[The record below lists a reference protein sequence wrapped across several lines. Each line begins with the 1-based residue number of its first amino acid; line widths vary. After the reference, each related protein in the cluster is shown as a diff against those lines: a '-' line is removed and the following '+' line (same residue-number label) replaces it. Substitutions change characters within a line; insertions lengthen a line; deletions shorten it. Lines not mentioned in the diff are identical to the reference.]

1 VEHCPDHPGTRVDEV
16 PCVGCA
22 RTVAG
27 LAHWLRREVREF
39 AYEFAPEGVNP
50 DDYEREVWVDWTEG
64 RLTLAFTR

>member
-1 VEHCPDHPGTRVDEV
+1 M
-16 PCVGCA
+16 GCA